1 MTFRAL
7 RRRLP
12 SRALSLATAAA
23 LCLTGF
29 PQSVSAQDGDIAL
42 LRDAETEALLR
53 SYEDPILAVAGLSSA
68 SVHIYL
74 VNDPSINAFV
84 AEGQN
89 IFINSGLI
97 MELDTPNEVIGV
109 MAHETGHMADG
120 HLVRG
125 EDAIR
130 AASIPMLIGMAAGLA
145 AMVTG
150 NGNMGMA
157 AMAAGEQVAERQFL
171 AFSRTQEASADQA
184 GQRFLRATGQSGQGM
199 IDVFKRFENEDVLTG
214 QKIDPFA
221 QTHPVDGDRI
231 AHLQDLVDA
240 SPYKDKKDSPEAQ
253 HAYDMVRAKMRG
265 YLERPDITLRR
276 YPPSDTS
283 KPARYARAMAY
294 LHQPDMAKAL
304 AEVNSLVAD
313 EPDNPYF
320 LEMLGQ
326 INVEMGKVKEGIEPY
341 RKAVR
346 LAPKATLIRIS
357 LAAAMLGTED
367 PVMTQTA
374 SQELE
379 KALRDEDEGDNSFA
393 WYELAQAYGRMG
405 LIGKADL
412 ATAERFFVVGAYP
425 QAQQFAGRAQKGLAA
440 GSTDWQRANDIVA
453 IAQSQ
458 RKDQQ
463 RNQQ

>member
-1 MTFRAL
+1 MKFRPL
-7 RRRLP
+7 RRRFA
-12 SRALSLATAAA
+12 SRALSVMTATA

-29 PQSVSAQDGDIAL
+29 PLPAQAQDDGISL
-42 LRDAETEALLR
+42 LRDAETEALLH
-53 SYEDPILAVAGLSSA
+53 SYEDPILTVAGLSSP
-68 SVHIYL
+68 SVHIYI

-97 MELDTPNEVIGV
+97 MELDTPNQIMGVI
-109 MAHETGHMADG
+109 AHETGHMADG

-130 AASIPMLIGMAAGLA
+130 AASIPMLIGMAAGIA
-145 AMVTG
+145 AMATG

-157 AMAAGEQVAERQFL
+157 AIAAGQQVAERQFL

-184 GQRFLRATGQSGQGM
+184 GQRFLRAIGVSGQGM
-199 IDVFKRFENEDVLTG
+199 VDVFKRFENDEVLTG

-221 QTHPVDGDRI
+221 QSHPVSGDRI
-231 AHLQDLVDA
+231 AHLEDLVAA
-240 SPYKDKKDSPEAQ
+240 SPYKDKKDTPEAQ

-294 LHQPDMAKAL
+294 LHLPDMGKAVAEASSLL
-304 AEVNSLVAD
+304 AE

-346 LAPKATLIRIS
+346 LKPDAPLIRIS

-374 SQELE
+374 GQELE
-379 KALRDEDEGDNSFA
+379 KALRDENDNSFA

-405 LIGKADL
+405 LVGKADL

-440 GSTDWQRANDIVA
+440 GSIDWQRANDILA
-453 IAQSQ
+453 ISQSQ
-458 RKDQQ
+458 RKDQS
-463 RNQQ
+463 RR